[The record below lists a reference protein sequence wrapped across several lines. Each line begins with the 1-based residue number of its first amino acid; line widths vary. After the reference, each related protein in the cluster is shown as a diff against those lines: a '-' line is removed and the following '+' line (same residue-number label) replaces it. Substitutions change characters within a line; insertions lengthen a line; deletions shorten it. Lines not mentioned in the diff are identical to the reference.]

1 MLRLY
6 CFSLFIST
14 NVFIILLKSIYF
26 ETAYGSI
33 NNAQIRLCVGEEGP
47 SRLKYAL
54 ETAKMAKEAR
64 MSILLVLFHSDKWA
78 DLYKQPA
85 PEIWTNLNFDQKKVI
100 EDYARKVL
108 AQYLSMSIHILVL
121 FLEDN
126 FGS

>member
-1 MLRLY
+1 
-6 CFSLFIST
+6 
-14 NVFIILLKSIYF
+14 
-26 ETAYGSI
+26 
-33 NNAQIRLCVGEEGP
+33 
-47 SRLKYAL
+47 
-54 ETAKMAKEAR
+54 MAKEAR

-85 PEIWTNLNFDQKKVI
+85 SEIWTNLNFDQKKVI

>member
-1 MLRLY
+1 MLQLY

-14 NVFIILLKSIYF
+14 NVFIILLKSTYF
-26 ETAYGSI
+26 ETAYDGI
-33 NNAQIRLCVGEEGP
+33 NNARIRLCVGEEGP